1 MNLPQQSLTNAP
13 TLESLLAHAD
23 WVRSLAGQLVRDPGA
38 ADDLE
43 QEVWLEAM
51 QRPPAHGANPRGW
64 LAAVARNAAR
74 QLKRGDAR
82 RSHREHSAARPEA
95 LPSTTQLVEEAS
107 LSRELADLVLQLDEP
122 YRTTLLLRY
131 FRALS
136 IDDIAKAQSLPR
148 ETVRTRQRRG
158 LELLRERLDATRGG
172 RANWVAAFAPL
183 AYPQSAPLA
192 ASSGVAVG
200 LWILAALVALLVG
213 GLWFAQTRES
223 DEFAQ
228 AVAPTP
234 VNSSEVRAADVAAP
248 ANSASSRA
256 EIASSAAPLAL
267 RDESPSTPSTAR
279 NTVAG
284 RLIDPKGNP
293 LVDMV
298 VLARPKYGARIENGE
313 VVIPTA
319 PHIAD
324 GTPVHEL
331 RGPATG
337 VIYSGEARVPIT
349 PEDQALYA
357 HVPLALETE
366 LKRHKHAPGLREA
379 LLGLPAPRNEART
392 GANGAFELEI
402 AFSPSDIDLSDERW
416 VIVKDFGSREAG
428 TWTLVAAP
436 TVRVAGVV
444 VDEEGAPITP
454 AQVQHWSSD
463 DALREL
469 DLERASDDASFASRV
484 VQVDELGRFAF
495 ERLPRLTKDTLIAS
509 ADGYESASLES
520 PLIDTLDLR
529 IVLKRRA
536 PESDKP
542 ALRGIVLHAD
552 GSPAAGAGVY
562 LGQDQTQSGDDGR
575 FELRLS
581 CCHDGKPL
589 VALLPGAQ
597 PALIADFGKSKT
609 PAQENIVLRL
619 GAPTLAIRGRVVDAK
634 GKPIARAHVQLFDG
648 TAFSN
653 MQCYAEDANE
663 GRRRVGVLTNAGGE
677 FELGGLSERA
687 YRLLA
692 WWDDKQVVI
701 SDPIPAGS
709 TDVALSFD
717 ASRNHEKLRG
727 RVVTRAGEPLA
738 KVRVNAKVDSFRS
751 KGWTIQHV
759 FGAVTTDAEGEF
771 TLLNVP
777 REFAK
782 LGVSGM
788 GIDTQS
794 FELPADSAAELTLVA
809 ALRVRVELE
818 VADER
823 VDRVHFLDAQGATVT
838 VNVRRPGVISAS
850 DAVAREKGSFP
861 EFDLLDS
868 AVTAVLS
875 AEGSELARAEVRFE
889 RTPKLRLRL

>member
-1 MNLPQQSLTNAP
+1 MNLPQQALTNTPSLDA
-13 TLESLLAHAD
+13 LLAHAD
-23 WVRSLAGQLVRDPGA
+23 WVRSLARQLVRDPGA
-38 ADDLE
+38 ADDVE

-82 RSHREHSAARPEA
+82 RSSRERGAARAEA
-95 LPSTTQLVEEAS
+95 LPSTAQLVEEAS
-107 LSRELADLVLQLDEP
+107 LSRELADLVLQLEEP

-136 IDDIAKAQSLPR
+136 IDEIAKAQSLPR

-158 LELLRERLDATRGG
+158 LELLRERLDKTRGG

-183 AYPQSAPLA
+183 VRPDSAPLA
-192 ASSGVAVG
+192 ASSGFVLGA
-200 LWILAALVALLVG
+200 WIAAALVALLVG
-213 GLWFAQTRES
+213 GVWFAQQRTS
-223 DEFAQ
+223 DELEQ

-234 VNSSEVRAADVAAP
+234 VNATEVRAEEVAAT
-248 ANSASSRA
+248 ASSASSRA
-256 EIASSAAPLAL
+256 AIESTSTPLAQQRESSA
-267 RDESPSTPSTAR
+267 TPAKTSK
-279 NTVAG
+279 TVAG

-293 LVDMV
+293 LADMV

-392 GANGAFELEI
+392 GANGEFELGVWTH
-402 AFSPSDIDLSDERW
+402 PTDIDLADERW
-416 VIVKDFGSREAG
+416 VIVTEFGNREAG
-428 TWTLVAAP
+428 AWTLVAAP
-436 TVRVAGVV
+436 SVRVEGVV
-444 VDEEGAPITP
+444 VDEEGAPIAT
-454 AQVQHWSSD
+454 AQVQHSSSD

-469 DLERASDDASFASRV
+469 ELARSSDDASLSIRV
-484 VQVDELGRFAF
+484 VSVDAQGRFAF

-562 LGQDQTQSGDDGR
+562 LGQDLTQSGDDGR
-575 FELRLS
+575 FELLLS

-589 VALLPGAQ
+589 VALLRGVQ
-597 PALIADFGKSKT
+597 PAMIADFGKSKT
-609 PAQENIVLRL
+609 PAQENIVLQL

-634 GKPIARAHVQLFDG
+634 SKPIARAHVQLFDG

-663 GRRRVGVLTNAGGE
+663 GRSRVGVLTNAGGE

-687 YRLLA
+687 YRILA
-692 WWDDKQVVI
+692 WWDDSNVVI

-709 TDVALSFD
+709 TDVVLSFD
-717 ASRNHEKLRG
+717 ASRNHAELRG
-727 RVVTRAGEPLA
+727 RVVSRTGEPLA

-751 KGWTIQHV
+751 KGWSSQHV
-759 FGAVTTDAEGEF
+759 FGAVTTDAAGEF

-794 FELPADSAAELTLVA
+794 FELPADPAAELTLVA

-838 VNVRRPGVISAS
+838 VDVRRPGVISAS
-850 DAVAREKGSFP
+850 DRVAREKGSFP

-875 AEGSELARAEVRFE
+875 AEGRELARAEIRLE

>member
-23 WVRSLAGQLVRDPGA
+23 WVRSLARQLVRDPGA
-38 ADDLE
+38 ADDVE

-82 RSHREHSAARPEA
+82 RSNREHSAARPEA

-131 FRALS
+131 FRGLS
-136 IDDIAKAQSLPR
+136 IDEIAKAQSLPR

-172 RANWVAAFAPL
+172 RANWIAAFAPL
-183 AYPQSAPLA
+183 VHPNSAPLA
-192 ASSGVAVG
+192 ASSGFVLGV
-200 LWILAALVALLVG
+200 WIAAALVALLVG
-213 GLWFAQTRES
+213 GVWFAQTRES
-223 DEFAQ
+223 DEVAQ

-234 VNSSEVRAADVAAP
+234 VSTAEVRAEEVAAT
-248 ANSASSRA
+248 ASSASSRA
-256 EIASSAAPLAL
+256 EITSSSAPVAL
-267 RDESPSTPSTAR
+267 QDASPSTPSTAR
-279 NTVAG
+279 TTVAG

-293 LVDMV
+293 LADMV

-331 RGPATG
+331 RGHATG

-392 GANGAFELEI
+392 GANGEFELGI
-402 AFSPSDIDLSDERW
+402 WPHPTDIDVADERW
-416 VIVKDFGSREAG
+416 VIVTEFGNREAG

-436 TVRVAGVV
+436 SVRVAGVV
-444 VDEEGAPITP
+444 VDEEGAPIAT
-454 AQVQHWSSD
+454 AQVQHSSSD

-469 DLERASDDASFASRV
+469 ELARSSDDASLSIRV
-484 VQVDELGRFAF
+484 VNVDEQGRFAF

-529 IVLKRRA
+529 LVLKRLP

-562 LGQDQTQSGDDGR
+562 LGQDLTQSGDDGR
-575 FELRLS
+575 FELLLS

-589 VALLPGAQ
+589 VALLRGVQ
-597 PALIADFGKSKT
+597 PAMIADFGKSKT

-619 GAPTLAIRGRVVDAK
+619 GAPTLAIRGRVVGAK

-663 GRRRVGVLTNAGGE
+663 GRSRVGVLTNAGGE

-687 YRLLA
+687 YRILA
-692 WWDDKQVVI
+692 WWDESNVVI

-709 TDVALSFD
+709 TDVVLSFD
-717 ASRNHEKLRG
+717 ASRNHAELRG
-727 RVVTRAGEPLA
+727 RVVSRTGEPLA

-759 FGAVTTDAEGEF
+759 FGAVTTDADGEF

-794 FELPADSAAELTLVA
+794 FELPADPAAELTLVA

-850 DAVAREKGSFP
+850 DHVARERGNFP
-861 EFDLLDS
+861 EFDLPDS

-875 AEGSELARAEVRFE
+875 SEGRELTRAEIRLE

>member
-1 MNLPQQSLTNAP
+1 MTLPQHALTNTPSLDA
-13 TLESLLAHAD
+13 LLAHAD
-23 WVRSLAGQLVRDPGA
+23 WVRALARQLVRDPGA
-38 ADDLE
+38 ADDVE
-43 QEVWLEAM
+43 QQVWLEAM

-82 RSHREHSAARPEA
+82 RSSRERSAARAEA
-95 LPSTTQLVEEAS
+95 LPSTAQLVEEAS
-107 LSRELADLVLQLDEP
+107 LSRELADLVLQLEEP

-131 FRALS
+131 FRGLS

-158 LELLRERLDATRGG
+158 LELLRERLDKTRGG
-172 RANWVAAFAPL
+172 RANWIAAFAPL
-183 AYPQSAPLA
+183 AYPDSARLA
-192 ASSGVAVG
+192 ASSGVAMG
-200 LWILAALVALLVG
+200 AWITGVLVALLVG
-213 GLWFAQTRES
+213 GLWFAQTHES
-223 DEFAQ
+223 DELAQ

-234 VNSSEVRAADVAAP
+234 VNATEVRAEAVAAT
-248 ANSASSRA
+248 ASSASSRA
-256 EIASSAAPLAL
+256 AIESTSTTVAL
-267 RDESPSTPSTAR
+267 QDASPSTSSTAR

-293 LVDMV
+293 LADMV

-331 RGPATG
+331 RGPVTG
-337 VIYSGEARVPIT
+337 EIYSKESRLEIT

-357 HVPLALETE
+357 HVPRALEARLAE
-366 LKRHKHAPGLREA
+366 HGNAPGLREA

-402 AFSPSDIDLSDERW
+402 TFSPSDIDLSDERW

-444 VDEEGAPITP
+444 VDEEGMPVTP
-454 AQVQHWSSD
+454 AQVQHSSSD

-484 VQVDELGRFAF
+484 VQVDELGRFAL
-495 ERLPRLTKDTLIAS
+495 ERLPRFARDTLRAS
-509 ADGYESASLES
+509 AEGYESTLLSV
-520 PLIDTLDLR
+520 PQTDTLDLR
-529 IVLKRRA
+529 LVLKRRA

-597 PALIADFGKSKT
+597 PAQIADFGKSNT

-634 GKPIARAHVQLFDG
+634 GKPIARANVQVFDG
-648 TAFSN
+648 TAYSN
-653 MQCYAEDANE
+653 VGCYVEDACD
-663 GRRRVGVLTNAGGE
+663 GRSTPGVLTGADGE
-677 FELGGLSERA
+677 FTLGGLQERS

-692 WWDDKQVVI
+692 WWDESRVVI

-709 TDVALSFD
+709 TDVVLSFD
-717 ASRNHEKLRG
+717 ASRNHTKLRG
-727 RVVTRAGEPLA
+727 RLVSRSGEPLGQ
-738 KVRVNAKVDSFRS
+738 VRVSAQVDSFRS
-751 KGWTIQHV
+751 QNWTRLHS
-759 FGAVTTDAEGEF
+759 FGAVTTDADGKF

-788 GIDTQS
+788 GLNTQS
-794 FELPADSAAELTLVA
+794 FELPADVGAEFTLVA
-809 ALRVRVELE
+809 PLRVRVELE

-823 VDRVHFLDAQGATVT
+823 VDRVHFLDAQGATVYAHVHRT
-838 VNVRRPGVISAS
+838 GVMMVSEV
-850 DAVAREKGSFP
+850 VAREKGSFP